1 MSQESLL
8 GALGIFVFLGLA
20 YLLSA
25 NRRAI
30 EWRSVGIGLLLQV
43 LLALFV
49 LKTQFGEDIFS
60 MISEGITHLLSFTAK
75 GSAMVFGDK
84 IINEKALGFIFAF
97 HVLPTVIFISAFFT
111 LLYYFGVLQVI
122 VKGMAWVMMKL
133 MRASGAES
141 LNAAANVFMGQTE
154 APLIVKPYIET
165 MTMSELLCLMI
176 AGMATISG
184 GIMAAYIYMGID
196 AKAILTASVMA
207 APGAIVVSKILMPET
222 GDPLTRGVV
231 RVQVEKID
239 VNFVDA
245 LARGASE
252 GMKLA
257 INIAA
262 MLVAFLALVAL
273 VDALLAWIYPGF
285 SLGTLFSWIFYPVAH
300 LIGIGGTDAP
310 HVANLLGTKLVLNEF
325 VAYANLIDL
334 QKAQAIAVRSQVL
347 ATFALCG
354 FANIGSIGIQL
365 GGIGSL
371 APNRRS
377 DLAKIAFLALFG
389 GFAASLLNASI
400 ASLLI

>member
-1 MSQESLL
+1 MNQESLL
-8 GALGIFVFLGLA
+8 GFLGIFVFLGLA
-20 YLLSA
+20 YLLST

-43 LLALFV
+43 VLALFV
-49 LKTQFGEDIFS
+49 LKTEFGEEIFS
-60 MISEGITHLLSFTAK
+60 KISEGITQLLSFTAK

-133 MRASGAES
+133 MKASGAES

-154 APLIVKPYIET
+154 APLIVKPYIEK
-165 MTMSELLCLMI
+165 MTLSELLCLMI

-207 APGAIVVSKILMPET
+207 APGAIVISKILMPET

-231 RVQVEKID
+231 RVQVEKMD

-273 VDALLAWIYPGF
+273 IDALLAWIYPGF
-285 SLGTLFSWIFYPVAH
+285 SLGTLFSWIFFPIAH
-300 LIGIGGTDAP
+300 LIGINGTDAP

-334 QKAQAIAVRSQVL
+334 QKAQAITLRSQLL